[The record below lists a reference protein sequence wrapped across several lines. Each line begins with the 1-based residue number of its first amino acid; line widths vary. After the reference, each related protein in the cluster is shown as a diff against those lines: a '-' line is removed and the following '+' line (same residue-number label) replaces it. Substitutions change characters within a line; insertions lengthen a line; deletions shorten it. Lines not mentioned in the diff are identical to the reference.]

1 MAGIFPLLHLAI
13 FTVNCPLKLGLSSPK
28 GNTLKGPVSTVEES
42 LMIHSQTAEVR
53 GEKAEVK
60 C

>member
-1 MAGIFPLLHLAI
+1 MLHLAI